1 MALPGTRER
10 ASKGGCSFARSYD
23 GHMSVIIRAVMP
35 NDWPAVAAIFN
46 HYVKTS
52 PAAYPEDPVAESFF
66 RDRHNAALDYPFL
79 VALDGARIVG
89 FGSLR
94 SIHPAATLRR
104 AAQLGYFLAPE
115 HTGRGIGSL
124 LLGALIE
131 AGRRMGVDTFLAH
144 ISSLNDGSI
153 RFHLRHGFTEC
164 GRFRRVG
171 RKHGRDFDMVWMQ
184 LTP

>member
-1 MALPGTRER
+1 
-10 ASKGGCSFARSYD
+10 
-23 GHMSVIIRAVMP
+23 MSVTIRPVGRT
-35 NDWPAVAAIFN
+35 DWRTITAIFN

-79 VALDGARIVG
+79 VAVDGARVVG
-89 FGSLR
+89 FGGLR

-115 HTGRGIGSL
+115 CTGQGIGSR
-124 LLGALIE
+124 LLGELLD

-171 RKHGRDFDMVWMQ
+171 RKRGQDFDMVWMQ

>member
-1 MALPGTRER
+1 MNVDVRPIAP
-10 ASKGGCSFARSYD
+10 D
-23 GHMSVIIRAVMP
+23 
-35 NDWPAVAAIFN
+35 DWPAVTAIFN
-46 HYVKTS
+46 HYVRTS
-52 PAAYPEDPVAESFF
+52 PAAYPDEPVGEAFF
-66 RDRHNAALDYPFL
+66 RDRHQAAPDYPFL

-104 AAQLGYFLAPE
+104 AAQLGYFLAPDC
-115 HTGRGIGSL
+115 TGQGIGSA

-131 AGRRMGVDTFLAH
+131 AGRRMGVDAFLAH

-171 RKHGRDFDMVWMQ
+171 LKHGRDFDMVWMQ
-184 LTP
+184 LTV

>member
-1 MALPGTRER
+1 
-10 ASKGGCSFARSYD
+10 
-23 GHMSVIIRAVMP
+23 MSVDIRPIAP
-35 NDWPAVAAIFN
+35 DDWPAVTAIFN
-46 HYVKTS
+46 HYVTTS
-52 PAAYPEDPVAESFF
+52 PAAYLDEPVGDAFF
-66 RDRHNAALDYPFL
+66 RDRHQAAPGYPFL
-79 VALDGARIVG
+79 VAVDGARIVG

-115 HTGRGIGSL
+115 CTGQGIGSR

-131 AGRRMGVDTFLAH
+131 AGRQMGVDTFLAH

-171 RKHGRDFDMVWMQ
+171 TKHGRDFDMVWMQ
-184 LTP
+184 FTP